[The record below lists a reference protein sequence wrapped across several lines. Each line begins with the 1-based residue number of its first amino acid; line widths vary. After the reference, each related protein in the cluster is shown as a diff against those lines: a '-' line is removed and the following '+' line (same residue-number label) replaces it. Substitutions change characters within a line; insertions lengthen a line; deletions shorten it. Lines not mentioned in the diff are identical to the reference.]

1 MPTLMNMTTQNI
13 EQTLTE
19 LTKAWVQDN
28 IHDFPLLKTSMLQKE
43 PIPAIMD
50 ELRKHIQTLQQQEEA
65 RITRDLQVEAIY
77 TQTTHDKQEAIRDKQ
92 EEHDDNVDV
101 IGSRIETLRYELH
114 NRGQEKEKIKY
125 NLEDARDA
133 KLDAKVK
140 ELINQAII
148 NQIREDETQSD
159 NDKRDART
167 DKNLEHDLDA
177 VEQKIIEANAQL
189 TQKKAAV
196 QARID
201 ELNNQYQDDPKQLQ
215 EKTGQSAFD
224 YVNVGNWQNR
234 DETLQKLRRHE
245 KKATDALSELKAEK
259 KRLNHAIQTRPDRE
273 RQRQKRNV
281 ERKSRK
287 QARKAAEIHTQ
298 IARIVDVFQKDQPET
313 NVELDLDVIQQLSS
327 TNALS
332 LQSAI
337 SRARDNINLECETK
351 IQRAFHTIDQKIAG
365 GNAEISRLTER
376 LKGVFGRVEKRR
388 IQAENRQKRSDIRHL
403 YPDPSTDSGWEAQ
416 LSSDVRCKLFQDIG
430 LEQREVEQKA
440 NNLYSQAQEKSWSIL
455 FNVVRQKRGADADD
469 KSINALTKIC
479 DHIAHHQQS
488 LRELKQLESD
498 LATMRGQVNRDENK
512 ARSLSNKIAL
522 NQQQIDANNVSII
535 NQQEGMSFL
544 HNQVTRSDEENASL
558 RTKTLG
564 YAALAAVL
572 LITVAVIAV
581 GFLPAGPIVGAIV
594 MSGFA
599 IAAMVSINS
608 YMEWGT
614 ASRTLEQH
622 KSVLTDAQDTIHNA
636 GQNHMKLTSNNDDLA
651 KQIAA
656 LENSIS
662 ETNQRIE
669 EQQNLISNKTYH
681 ASRSLELAQVM
692 TPDNFDQLVLPDG
705 EPSAPLLASAT
716 VSQQGMF
723 NDDLPVADVVVIPGS
738 GFSMK

>member
-1 MPTLMNMTTQNI
+1 LVKTLG
-13 EQTLTE
+13 
-19 LTKAWVQDN
+19 
-28 IHDFPLLKTSMLQKE
+28 
-43 PIPAIMD
+43 
-50 ELRKHIQTLQQQEEA
+50 
-65 RITRDLQVEAIY
+65 TRP
-77 TQTTHDKQEAIRDKQ
+77 
-92 EEHDDNVDV
+92 
-101 IGSRIETLRYELH
+101 
-114 NRGQEKEKIKY
+114 
-125 NLEDARDA
+125 
-133 KLDAKVK
+133 
-140 ELINQAII
+140 
-148 NQIREDETQSD
+148 
-159 NDKRDART
+159 
-167 DKNLEHDLDA
+167 
-177 VEQKIIEANAQL
+177 
-189 TQKKAAV
+189 
-196 QARID
+196 RID

-273 RQRQKRNV
+273 RQRQQRNV

-287 QARKAAEIHTQ
+287 QARKAALKLNLITSVLD
-298 IARIVDVFQKDQPET
+298 ALLKLQPET
-313 NVELDLDVIQQLSS
+313 SFVLHHDVIQQLSS

-351 IQRAFHTIDQKIAG
+351 IQQAFRPIDQDIAKG
-365 GNAEISRLTER
+365 DAKISRLTER
-376 LKGVFGRVEKRR
+376 LKGVAGRVEKRR
-388 IQAENRQKRSDIRHL
+388 IQAENREKRSVIRHL
-403 YPDPSTDSGWEAQ
+403 YPAPSTNSSWEPQ
-416 LSSDVRCKLFQDIG
+416 LSNEVRQKLSRDIG
-430 LEQREVEQKA
+430 LEQRNVEQEA

-512 ARSLSNKIAL
+512 ARSLSNKIASH
-522 NQQQIDANNVSII
+522 QQQIDANDVSII

-544 HNQVTRSDEENASL
+544 HHQVTRCEKENASL

-564 YAALAAVL
+564 YAALTAVL

-614 ASRTLEQH
+614 ASRTLEQRTR
-622 KSVLTDAQDTIHNA
+622 VLTDAQDTIHNA
-636 GQNHMKLTSNNDDLA
+636 GQNAMKLTSNNDDLA

-705 EPSAPLLASAT
+705 EPSAPLLPSAT
-716 VSQQGMF
+716 GSQQGMF
-723 NDDLPVADVVVIPGS
+723 NELPVADSGPDSGPGPDS